1 MNLENTNLRIEERK
15 LQGPPTTKQAAK
27 KIHGESRFARINAKV
42 GLKIT
47 KAVGTMYAAYIFA
60 AFALLSLP
68 QAIMSKNMVI
78 LVAWLSSNFLQLV
91 LLPIII
97 VGQNVLAKSADM
109 RSEAT
114 FKDAEAVLHE
124 SINIQKHLAEQDAHL
139 ERQDQIIQKI
149 IKHLEGN

>member
-1 MNLENTNLRIEERK
+1 
-15 LQGPPTTKQAAK
+15 
-27 KIHGESRFARINAKV
+27 
-42 GLKIT
+42 
-47 KAVGTMYAAYIFA
+47 MYAAYIFA

-114 FKDAEAVLHE
+114 FKDAEAVLNE
-124 SINIQKHLAEQDAHL
+124 SINIQKHLAKQDKHL